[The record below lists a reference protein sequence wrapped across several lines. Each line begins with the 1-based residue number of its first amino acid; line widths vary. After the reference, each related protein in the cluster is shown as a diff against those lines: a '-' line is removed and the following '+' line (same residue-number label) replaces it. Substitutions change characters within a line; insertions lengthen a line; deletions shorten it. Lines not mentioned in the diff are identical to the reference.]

1 MSALSFAAAVALI
14 LATPGPTNTLL
25 AAAGAR
31 AGLRAS
37 LTLVPA
43 EMLGYALAIAVWGL
57 GLGPASAALPSLPLI
72 LRLCCVVYLLA
83 VALALWRSAGAPI
96 GQAPPQS
103 AGRVFVATLLN
114 PKALL
119 FAVAVFPAE
128 AFAGPARFAAWI
140 AMFAAVLAPIALC
153 WIWLGSALAGGG
165 GTRTRLVERAAALLL
180 GGFSASLVA
189 TAFG

>member
-1 MSALSFAAAVALI
+1 MGSLSFIAAVGLI

-31 AGLRAS
+31 AGLRVS
-37 LTLVPA
+37 LVLVPA
-43 EMLGYALAIAVWGL
+43 ELLGYSIAIAVWGL
-57 GLGPASAALPSLPLI
+57 GLEPASAALPWLPRV
-72 LRLCCVVYLLA
+72 LRLCCVAYLLA
-83 VALALWRSAGAPI
+83 VALSLWRRAGAPVHA
-96 GQAPPQS
+96 APHS

-128 AFAGPARFAAWI
+128 AFVHPVAFGMWI
-140 AMFAAVLAPIALC
+140 ALFAAVLVPIALA
-153 WIWLGSALAGGG
+153 WISLGSALAGGG
-165 GTRTRLVERAAALLL
+165 RARARLVERAAALLL
-180 GGFSASLVA
+180 GGFSVSLAA

>member
-57 GLGPASAALPSLPLI
+57 GLEPASAAMPWLPLV
-72 LRLCCVVYLLA
+72 LRMCCVVYLLA
-83 VALALWRSAGAPI
+83 VALALWRRAGTPI
-96 GQAPPQS
+96 HGVPPQS

-128 AFAGPARFAAWI
+128 AFAGPAAFGAWI
-140 AMFAAVLAPIALC
+140 GLFAAVLTPIALG

-165 GTRTRLVERAAALLL
+165 GARTRLVERVAAVLL
-180 GGFSASLVA
+180 GSFSATLAA

>member
-43 EMLGYALAIAVWGL
+43 EMLGYGIAIAVWGL
-57 GLGPASAALPSLPLI
+57 GLGPASAAMPWLPLV

-83 VALALWRSAGAPI
+83 VALALWRRAGTRIHAV
-96 GQAPPQS
+96 PQS

-128 AFAGPARFAAWI
+128 AFAGPVAFGAWI
-140 AMFAAVLAPIALC
+140 ALFAAVLTPIALG

-165 GTRTRLVERAAALLL
+165 GARTRLVERVAAVLL
-180 GGFSASLVA
+180 GGFSATLAA